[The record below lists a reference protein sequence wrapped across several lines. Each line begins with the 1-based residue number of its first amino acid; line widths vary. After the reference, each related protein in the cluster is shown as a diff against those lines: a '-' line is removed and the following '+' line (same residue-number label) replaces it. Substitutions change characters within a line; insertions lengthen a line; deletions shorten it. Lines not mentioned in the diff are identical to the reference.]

1 MVAQRKMEEV
11 LSLSIKELNEGT
23 HSQFVAR
30 LDVQAG
36 RHEAARVVKDQAEK
50 ANYKHQ
56 VEAGRIEKLMAENK
70 AELLASRHR
79 AMLAAEGYRTR
90 LATIEHAIDMV

>member
-56 VEAGRIEKLMAENK
+56 VEAGRME
-70 AELLASRHR
+70 AELLASRNR

-90 LATIEHAIDMV
+90 LATIQHDIAMV